1 MSLRRSARRT
11 SSALETPMLD
21 NFQPPRGDSSMHQRY
36 LTGLQGISNSGQF
49 TVTDISNAL
58 GMCSE
63 EKTMSRVLLEL
74 RRIHERKI

>member
-1 MSLRRSARRT
+1 M
-11 SSALETPMLD
+11 P
-21 NFQPPRGDSSMHQRY
+21 QRY

-74 RRIHERKI
+74 RRIHERKIQQINVRNGKIFQYYYFIE